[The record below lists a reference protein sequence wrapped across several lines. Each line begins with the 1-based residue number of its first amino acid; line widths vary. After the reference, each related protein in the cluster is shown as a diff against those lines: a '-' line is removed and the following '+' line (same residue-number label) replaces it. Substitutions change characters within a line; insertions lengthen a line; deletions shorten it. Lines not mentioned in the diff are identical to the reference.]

1 MKITVSGCNKKS
13 LKLFGL
19 NQEWNVL
26 FSCVALLLR
35 VEPIPLKSNVKTGKN
50 VWAMRTNS
58 VTALQLL
65 NLHHFILDG
74 SAILLLKNQ

>member
-1 MKITVSGCNKKS
+1 MY
-13 LKLFGL
+13 
-19 NQEWNVL
+19 
-26 FSCVALLLR
+26 FSVALLLLR